1 MQHPDPLHLIM
12 KYLALARSERHI
24 RHYGPIVPAVQD
36 AFMNHLVIVDSYPL
50 FPAGCDPR

>member
-1 MQHPDPLHLIM
+1 M
-12 KYLALARSERHI
+12 KYLALARIERHI
-24 RHYGPIVPAVQD
+24 RHCGPIVPAVQD